1 MRPILTLR
9 LVAESGFSGRV
20 LARVAPLVTVLLGL
34 ALSALPLQSAPV
46 RVGVEPLAEQLSHLT
61 PDGKPEGF
69 AVDIARAVAKEQG
82 LDLEF
87 IVKPWVEL
95 LDDFLANRLDAL
107 AAVGATPERDA
118 YLAYTAPH
126 VDLRSDVFLRPGL
139 ATPKSVDELRTASF
153 GTTAKSLGQEY
164 LARRGWT
171 NLHYYPRLHD
181 ALDALNRGECDAV
194 IAVGLIARQYI
205 RDARLSG
212 IVDSK
217 LEISDLHFE
226 LRLGV
231 HPEDRRLLYSLNDGL
246 TRIRLSGEYDHIY
259 EKWIGVLE
267 SRRLHLRDVQPYLI
281 ALAAIGLV
289 VAGAFARQRRLMRQL
304 ARQTEELGRRQ
315 EQLAMVLEGSED
327 GFWDKD
333 LTTGHIER
341 SERWGSMLGY
351 TAEEI
356 ERMPDLPFRLIHPDD
371 LPAYEAFRA
380 RLDDGTTQ
388 RFQAE
393 YRMRAKSGE

>member
-95 LDDFLANRLDAL
+95 LDDFRANRLDAL

-164 LARRGWT
+164 LARRGWK

-289 VAGAFARQRRLMRQL
+289 VAGAFARQRRLMRRRRLTVKGRYRWPPSRFIPRPRSFDSQWTRYGKPRTSWLATQL
-304 ARQTEELGRRQ
+304 ELR
-315 EQLAMVLEGSED
+315 LPS
-327 GFWDKD
+327 
-333 LTTGHIER
+333 R
-341 SERWGSMLGY
+341 SATSHRC
-351 TAEEI
+351 
-356 ERMPDLPFRLIHPDD
+356 
-371 LPAYEAFRA
+371 
-380 RLDDGTTQ
+380 
-388 RFQAE
+388 
-393 YRMRAKSGE
+393 